1 MKKILIW
8 IAIVVI
14 IGAAAFTVYN
24 YNNNLAKEKAAA
36 EKLAQEKKA
45 EEEKKSEEEKKK
57 AEEEKKAAEESK
69 DKKETKV
76 PAPDFKLK
84 DLKGNEV
91 SLNDYKGKKVFLNF
105 WASWCPPCRAEMP
118 DMEKLYQETK
128 DSDLVILAVNLG
140 EDRATASKFVR
151 DNKLNF
157 SILLDDTRA
166 ISMRYNVAFIPTSF
180 FIDKDGNISSRHE
193 GILTLDQMKELVDA
207 IK

>member
-1 MKKILIW
+1 MKKIVIW

-14 IGAAAFTVYN
+14 IGAAGFTVYN
-24 YNNNLAKEKAAA
+24 YNNNLAKEKAQK

-57 AEEEKKAAEESK
+57 TEEEKKTAEETK
-69 DKKETKV
+69 DKEEEKV

-91 SLNDYKGKKVFLNF
+91 SLSDYKGKKVFLNF

-128 DSDLVILAVNLG
+128 DTDLVILAVNLG

-157 SILLDDTRA
+157 SILLDDTTA
-166 ISMRYNVAFIPTSF
+166 ISMKYNVASIPTSY
-180 FIDKDGNISSRHE
+180 FIDKEGNVSSRSI
-193 GILTLDQMKELVDA
+193 GMMTLDQMKENIDA